1 MYGGNDLSE
10 LVLMLGAD
18 VNSGINMAL
27 RFNTQGRQKQ
37 TILDAVRGVVAQ
49 AKKGLDATEKSA
61 QTQNQGNGEK
71 EKFGIL
77 AKMDEWKVAFGKRLL
92 KILEEQDAKGIA
104 SPPTH
109 LLLGAMRSSTDA
121 NDHLRRSI
129 EYFTQL
135 EEDLLSRGAKTWK
148 ELHPDED
155 SVPDEFYHTSFY
167 GYYGGINVSTQGS
180 RRCQGGGR
188 PW

>member
-1 MYGGNDLSE
+1 MARPRLSVAGVYQLAARVYGGNDLSE

-37 TILDAVRGVVAQ
+37 TILDAVHGVVAQ

-77 AKMDEWKVAFGKRLL
+77 ASSTSTRHCIAPCLPAPAQVLYSLTISAFSFRPDLQGLPAAR
-92 KILEEQDAKGIA
+92 D
-104 SPPTH
+104 PTNAPIRH
-109 LLLGAMRSSTDA
+109 LLDRSA
-121 NDHLRRSI
+121 FL
-129 EYFTQL
+129 
-135 EEDLLSRGAKTWK
+135 
-148 ELHPDED
+148 P
-155 SVPDEFYHTSFY
+155 
-167 GYYGGINVSTQGS
+167 NVA
-180 RRCQGGGR
+180 
-188 PW
+188 